1 MKNTIK
7 IICVLVLVL
16 FISVMLLILQL
27 DKKKESNDAGGKNIV
42 EEREKSDQEIAE
54 DFAEKM
60 KPKVEEHLH
69 KRDIHNFIKTITFE
83 KDVTINPMGD
93 ITIDGYINNK
103 PEKYG
108 FSASLQYR
116 AKKIGSMSYDP
127 ELSYRFKDWDKFK
140 DEPEL
145 KENYLK
151 RLSEKEREQYLKD
164 IGEKE

>member
-1 MKNTIK
+1 MRNTMKFS
-7 IICVLVLVL
+7 IIIVAVI
-16 FISVMLLILQL
+16 ISVTVL
-27 DKKKESNDAGGKNIV
+27 IV
-42 EEREKSDQEIAE
+42 EYIDKSLSDEVVEEKCAQEKAE
-54 DFAEKM
+54 DFAKKM

-93 ITIDGYINNK
+93 ITIDGYINNE
-103 PEKYG
+103 PEKYR

-127 ELSYRFKDWDKFK
+127 DLSDRFENWDDF
-140 DEPEL
+140 DPQV
-145 KENYLK
+145 KEDFLNS
-151 RLSEKEREQYLKD
+151 LSEKEREQYLKD

>member
-16 FISVMLLILQL
+16 VISVMLLILQL

>member
-1 MKNTIK
+1 MRNVMKLS
-7 IICVLVLVL
+7 IIIVVVI
-16 FISVMLLILQL
+16 ISVTAFVVEYI
-27 DKKKESNDAGGKNIV
+27 DHSVSEEIAEEKN
-42 EEREKSDQEIAE
+42 DQEIAE

-93 ITIDGYINNK
+93 IIIDGYINNE

-164 IGEKE
+164 IGEK

>member
-1 MKNTIK
+1 M
-7 IICVLVLVL
+7 
-16 FISVMLLILQL
+16 
-27 DKKKESNDAGGKNIV
+27 
-42 EEREKSDQEIAE
+42 
-54 DFAEKM
+54 M

-69 KRDIHNFIKTITFE
+69 KRDIHHFIKTITFE
-83 KDVTINPMGD
+83 KEVTINPMGD
-93 ITIDGYINNK
+93 IIIDGYINNE
-103 PEKYG
+103 PEKFG

>member
-1 MKNTIK
+1 MRNTMKFSILIVVV
-7 IICVLVLVL
+7 IISITA
-16 FISVMLLILQL
+16 F
-27 DKKKESNDAGGKNIV
+27 IV
-42 EEREKSDQEIAE
+42 EYINQSLSDDVVEEKSDEEKAE
-54 DFAEKM
+54 ELAEKM
-60 KPKVEEHLH
+60 KPKIEEHLH
-69 KRDIHNFIKTITFE
+69 KRDIHHFIKTITFE
-83 KDVTINPMGD
+83 KDVTINLGD
-93 ITIDGYINNK
+93 IIIDGYINNE

-164 IGEKE
+164 IGEK

>member
-7 IICVLVLVL
+7 LLSVL
-16 FISVMLLILQL
+16 FVVILVAVTSLIVQV
-27 DKKKESNDAGGKNIV
+27 KHIQSNNAVK
-42 EEREKSDQEIAE
+42 EKSDQAKAE
-54 DFAEKM
+54 ELAEKM

-69 KRDIHNFIKTITFE
+69 KRDIHKFIKTITFE

-93 ITIDGYINNK
+93 IIIDGYINNE

>member
-1 MKNTIK
+1 MRNVMKLS
-7 IICVLVLVL
+7 IIIVVVI
-16 FISVMLLILQL
+16 ISVTAFVVEYI
-27 DKKKESNDAGGKNIV
+27 DHSVSEEIAEEKN
-42 EEREKSDQEIAE
+42 DQEKAE

-93 ITIDGYINNK
+93 IIIDGYINNE

-164 IGEKE
+164 IGEK

>member
-7 IICVLVLVL
+7 IICVLVLVVV
-16 FISVMLLILQL
+16 ISVMLIILNF
-27 DKKKESNDAGGKNIV
+27 DKKKETNDAGGKNIV

-69 KRDIHNFIKTITFE
+69 KRDIHKFIKTITFE

-93 ITIDGYINNK
+93 IIIDGYINNE